1 MNEIRVIVLE
11 ALAWSEGNQAV
22 LAQALGVTR
31 ATVSRW
37 ALGQTVPDAESCL
50 RLAKLTGRTAAEVF
64 RAAGLDPDLLP
75 GERADALAQTELASH
90 VRRWARALASLPE
103 RERAIALRVVTATV
117 NSLTQQLAGTQ
128 EAEPSLHDGSPGRS

>member
-11 ALAWSEGNQAV
+11 ALAWSEGNQAL

-50 RLAKLTGRTAAEVF
+50 RLAKLTGRTAAAVF
-64 RAAGLDPDLLP
+64 RAAGLDPGLLP
-75 GERADALAQTELASH
+75 GEPAETLAETELAAH
-90 VRRWARALASLPE
+90 VRQWARSLAVLPE
-103 RERAIALRVVTATV
+103 RERGIALRVVTATV
-117 NSLTQQLAGTQ
+117 KSLTQQLAGTTEP
-128 EAEPSLHDGSPGRS
+128 EASVHDGAARPS